1 MKKTTGLLI
10 ALSMLVAAMASC
22 QHLEL
27 PSHGEPKV
35 EKDLDL
41 QMVKISRDS
50 LFLPQDFSFALKAY
64 LYPDNA
70 KAQEI
75 VWSSLDDKIASV
87 NDTGLV
93 KAIGIGEGKILA
105 TSPETNLTDTC
116 IVVVSKFI
124 HVSAVKLDQS
134 AADVYL
140 GSTLELVA
148 TVEPEDATVKDVA
161 WSSSDESVATVDEK
175 GVVTPVKEGK
185 TTITVTTVE
194 SSKTAT
200 CAVTV
205 KRVEVTGVTLN
216 KTSIELAP
224 GSATTLKATVEPED
238 ATYPEVTWSSS
249 DESVATVDAGGKVTA
264 VAQGTATITVTT
276 VDGGKTATCAVT
288 VKESTGTQIVTL
300 QFDLSK
306 CPASLASVQTKIPN
320 GTYAFVDK
328 NGDSY
333 DFTLKKA
340 ATATSAVAS
349 YSSKGYLVVN
359 VSDYL
364 GTPVI
369 KNGTLKSFTFVQGA
383 ASNGKRKSA
392 MTSETHDDALTADY
406 YDCAEPS
413 YHVSVLTDTQGE
425 AYKFTIVDGVPGKS
439 YYFVCA
445 ASGIGLKSIE
455 LTYEIEVKREPK
467 ELTFDFSS
475 KTALPG
481 WPTADKR
488 THVDGGI
495 TCTYPL
501 GGQDYVF
508 TLADCL
514 GADSDRVYWHSSGYI
529 ILAAQYRYFGMPALE
544 GYKLTK
550 VIATHATTAKERMV
564 GIAKQIE
571 ATATHPDAAGGHG
584 YVVGGEPQNFNE
596 QYHDY
601 TFNLEETEANKV
613 YYIYQKTSGSGIS
626 KLVLTYMPE

>member
-1 MKKTTGLLI
+1 
-10 ALSMLVAAMASC
+10 MLVAAMASC

-75 VWSSLDDKIASV
+75 VWSSLDDKVASV

-93 KAIGIGEGKILA
+93 KAIGVGVGKILA

-116 IVVVSKFI
+116 IVVVSKFV
-124 HVSAVKLDQS
+124 HVTAVKLDQT
-134 AADVYL
+134 AADLYL

-148 TVEPEDATVKDVA
+148 TVEPEDATVKDVT

-194 SSKTAT
+194 SSKTAS

-205 KRVEVTGVTLN
+205 KRVAVTGVTLN

-224 GSATTLKATVEPED
+224 GSVTTLKATIEPED

-264 VAQGTATITVTT
+264 VANGTATITVTT

-288 VKESTGTQIVTL
+288 VKESTGTKIVTL

-306 CPASLASVQTKIPN
+306 CPESLADCKTNIVDGS
-320 GTYAFVDK
+320 YAFIDK

-333 DFTLKKA
+333 DFTMWKA
-340 ATATSAVAS
+340 PSITSAVPT
-349 YSSKGYLVVN
+349 YNTTNGYMVIN
-359 VSDYL
+359 VSCFL

-369 KNGTLKSFTFVQGA
+369 PNGTLKSFTFVQGA
-383 ASNGKRKSA
+383 KSNGKRKSA
-392 MTSETHDDALTADY
+392 MTSKVHDGALQAEFF
-406 YDCAEPS
+406 DCAGEPQ
-413 YHVSVLTDTQGE
+413 LTDAQNTAYTFNIENGVSGE
-425 AYKFTIVDGVPGKS
+425 P
-439 YYFVCA
+439 YYFVCT
-445 ASGIGLKSIE
+445 ASGIGIKSIE

-481 WPTADKR
+481 WPTTDKR

-501 GGQDYVF
+501 GGVDYVF

-550 VIATHATTAKERMV
+550 VVATHATTAKERMV

-571 ATATHPDAAGGHG
+571 ATAVHPDAAGGHG

-601 TFNLEETEANKV
+601 TFNLEETEAGKV